1 MKCGNMPKWNASLD
15 LSMLVDS
22 SYSSRKA
29 RLDGITK
36 VGGEPPPTFICS
48 HSTKPPLLMICIRD
62 ERLRYQTY
70 SPSWVFGLEVQTM
83 KTVMPS
89 MLRCDDETWVVNRPK
104 SSPRWDASIST
115 HPYGACTRWK
125 RDAWAMSVW
134 VWVLRIHH
142 DQVWKRLERM
152 RRYEPQR
159 MPSYPF
165 VPRPREGC
173 GWVGRWRLFG
183 CWLVCFGWLK
193 RFCLAGLPTSSV
205 LSQPQRSIFQRQPGR
220 RFGMTLKATCVPA
233 LVTYLG
239 ARAPVLPTK
248 AIVTFRCSLWVSK
261 TQFNWTLMSV
271 VISLL
276 VSLLAWN
283 HMRYDLYPVLGVQD
297 SHYAVNL

>member
-1 MKCGNMPKWNASLD
+1 
-15 LSMLVDS
+15 
-22 SYSSRKA
+22 
-29 RLDGITK
+29 
-36 VGGEPPPTFICS
+36 
-48 HSTKPPLLMICIRD
+48 MICIRD

-125 RDAWAMSVW
+125 KRRLSNERVSVSTTCFTLTKCESDSSAWGAM
-134 VWVLRIHH
+134 
-142 DQVWKRLERM
+142 K
-152 RRYEPQR
+152 PQR

-173 GWVGRWRLFG
+173 GWVGRWRLIG
-183 CWLVCFGWLK
+183 CWSVCFGWLK

-220 RFGMTLKATCVPA
+220 RFYMTLKATCVPA
-233 LVTYLG
+233 LGTYLG
-239 ARAPVLPTK
+239 ARAQVLLTK
-248 AIVTFRCSLWVSK
+248 AVVTFRCSLWV
-261 TQFNWTLMSV
+261 
-271 VISLL
+271 
-276 VSLLAWN
+276 
-283 HMRYDLYPVLGVQD
+283 
-297 SHYAVNL
+297 